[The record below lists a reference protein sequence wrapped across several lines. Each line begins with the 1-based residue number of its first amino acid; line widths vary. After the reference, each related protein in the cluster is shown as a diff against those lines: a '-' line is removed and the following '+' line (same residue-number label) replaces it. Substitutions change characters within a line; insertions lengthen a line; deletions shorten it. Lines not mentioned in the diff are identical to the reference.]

1 MNDCNKINFPKEEE
15 DNLDI
20 IKYDNGIA
28 SIKAE
33 DLIKLEERINCILN
47 EYLKKMEASSKE
59 KNIILKHN
67 EILFK
72 NKIFHSLLTQSKS
85 LKELKDNEKYEIIID
100 LINFCDLEKKENIN
114 INDKLEIFKKLY
126 NNHITEKGELLLL
139 CDFTYLKHIGND
151 LKDLLGEENKLKMLI
166 KLYIVSKVPF
176 LAIFTLKK
184 IFEAKEK
191 INILNEKI
199 LAYEIYED
207 LTLTKPISYTLNEMP
222 KTIDYMYQMFQYEK
236 FLNILH
242 PGKSFKVEVKE
253 IFWSDNID
261 FTMIIVDCNNEDIL
275 KQKNCAA
282 IIIGQSYLNNF
293 FPLNKKENLSLC
305 R

>member
-1 MNDCNKINFPKEEE
+1 M
-15 DNLDI
+15 
-20 IKYDNGIA
+20 
-28 SIKAE
+28 
-33 DLIKLEERINCILN
+33 R
-47 EYLKKMEASSKE
+47 
-59 KNIILKHN
+59 H
-67 EILFK
+67 
-72 NKIFHSLLTQSKS
+72 LT
-85 LKELKDNEKYEIIID
+85 
-100 LINFCDLEKKENIN
+100 
-114 INDKLEIFKKLY
+114 
-126 NNHITEKGELLLL
+126 LLLL

-253 IFWSDNID
+253 IFWNDNID
-261 FTMIIVDCNNEDIL
+261 FTMVIVDCNNEDIL

-305 R
+305 RQLKVSRLIIIRPSPFNPYTITSVKQRLSSYIMLFKFNECLQKSIPIMMMNDENENVDKVYIDSKILIREVKQKDNILRQLIYLKNPHEVQCEIKILLTSKTKINKNNDKKYI

>member
-1 MNDCNKINFPKEEE
+1 M
-15 DNLDI
+15 
-20 IKYDNGIA
+20 
-28 SIKAE
+28 
-33 DLIKLEERINCILN
+33 
-47 EYLKKMEASSKE
+47 
-59 KNIILKHN
+59 
-67 EILFK
+67 
-72 NKIFHSLLTQSKS
+72 
-85 LKELKDNEKYEIIID
+85 
-100 LINFCDLEKKENIN
+100 
-114 INDKLEIFKKLY
+114 
-126 NNHITEKGELLLL
+126 
-139 CDFTYLKHIGND
+139 
-151 LKDLLGEENKLKMLI
+151 
-166 KLYIVSKVPF
+166 
-176 LAIFTLKK
+176 KK

-207 LTLTKPISYTLNEMP
+207 LTLTKPISYTVNEMP

-253 IFWSDNID
+253 IFWNDNID